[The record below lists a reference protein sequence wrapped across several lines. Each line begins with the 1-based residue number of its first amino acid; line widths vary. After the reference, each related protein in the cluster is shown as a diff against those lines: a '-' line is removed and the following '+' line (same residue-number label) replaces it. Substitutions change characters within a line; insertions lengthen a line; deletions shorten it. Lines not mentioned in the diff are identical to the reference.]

1 MVFLW
6 YDSRAGCRFINDMLI
21 FLFKRIN
28 IFRRLA
34 PKGIFMQ
41 ANFRKTDFIPQPKAA
56 GDANKKTVI
65 AVDGPAASG
74 KGTLARKLAER
85 LGYAYLDTGALYRA
99 VGLATLESGGNPDSW
114 QDVQTAVAIITRNLT
129 PELLASPALR
139 TPEVA
144 EAASK
149 VAVIPEVR
157 QALLDYQRAF
167 AANPPGNVGGA
178 VLDGRDIGTVIC
190 PNADVKFFVTA
201 SVEERARRRF
211 EELKSTSPDKG
222 AILSQSQVLADLK
235 RRDERDQS
243 RATAPTKSAADAYVL
258 DTTALNA
265 QQALDQAISVIRAKF
280 LSETNDNAAALRKP
294 PQP

>member
-6 YDSRAGCRFINDMLI
+6 YDSVTGCRLINDMLI
-21 FLFKRIN
+21 FLFRRIN
-28 IFRRLA
+28 IFRRLI
-34 PKGIFMQ
+34 PKGIFMH
-41 ANFRKTDFIPQPKAA
+41 ASFRKTDFIPQPKPNAA
-56 GDANKKTVI
+56 TEKKIVI

-74 KGTLARKLAER
+74 KGTLARKLADR

-99 VGLATLESGGNPDSW
+99 VGLATLETGGNPENW
-114 QDVQTAVAIITRNLT
+114 QDVQTAVTIITRNLT

-139 TPEVA
+139 TPQVA
-144 EAASK
+144 DAASK

-157 QALLDYQRAF
+157 QALFDYQRNF

-190 PNADVKFFVTA
+190 PDADVKFFVTA

-211 EELKSTSPDKG
+211 EEIKATSADRG
-222 AILSQSQVLADLK
+222 AILSQAQVLADLQ
-235 RRDERDQS
+235 RRDARDQT
-243 RATAPTKSAADAYVL
+243 RATAPTKAAADAYVM
-258 DTTALNA
+258 DTTSLNA

-280 LSETNDNAAALRKP
+280 LAETNDNNALRRP

>member
-1 MVFLW
+1 
-6 YDSRAGCRFINDMLI
+6 
-21 FLFKRIN
+21 
-28 IFRRLA
+28 
-34 PKGIFMQ
+34 MQ

-56 GDANKKTVI
+56 ADANKKIVI

-74 KGTLARKLAER
+74 KGTLAKKLATR

-99 VGLATLESGGNPDSW
+99 VGMATLETGANPESW
-114 QDVQTAVAIITRNLT
+114 GEVQTAVQIITRNLT
-129 PELLASPALR
+129 PELLSSPALR

-149 VAVIPEVR
+149 VAAIPEVR
-157 QALLDYQRAF
+157 QALLDYQREF

-190 PNADVKFFVTA
+190 PDADVKFFVTA
-201 SVEERARRRF
+201 SVEERSRRRF
-211 EELKSTSPDKG
+211 EELKATSPDKG

-243 RATAPTKSAADAYVL
+243 RAAAPTKAATDAYVL
-258 DTTALNA
+258 DTTTLNA
-265 QQALDQAISVIRAKF
+265 QQALDQAINVIRAKF
-280 LSETNDNAAALRKP
+280 LSETNDNGFAMRKP

>member
-1 MVFLW
+1 
-6 YDSRAGCRFINDMLI
+6 
-21 FLFKRIN
+21 
-28 IFRRLA
+28 
-34 PKGIFMQ
+34 MQ
-41 ANFRKTDFIPQPKAA
+41 TNFRKTDFIPQPKASA
-56 GDANKKTVI
+56 DVNKKIVI

-74 KGTLARKLAER
+74 KGTLAKKLASR
-85 LGYAYLDTGALYRA
+85 LGYAYLDTGSLYRA
-99 VGLATLESGGNPDSW
+99 VGMATLETGGNPESW
-114 QDVQTAVAIITRNLT
+114 SDVQTAVQIITRNLT

-139 TPEVA
+139 TPQVA

-149 VAVIPEVR
+149 VAAIPEVR

-190 PNADVKFFVTA
+190 PQADVKFFVTA

-211 EELKSTSPDKG
+211 EELKATSPDKG

-235 RRDERDQS
+235 RRDERDQT
-243 RATAPTKSAADAYVL
+243 RTAAPAKAAADAYVM
-258 DTTALNA
+258 DTTTLNA

-280 LSETNDNAAALRKP
+280 LSETNDNGLAPRKP